1 MLSLFG
7 NLFYFLWV
15 SKINLG
21 VDASQFFF
29 FCDEWWC
36 ILCVSSMLRT
46 VIVVDD
52 TNIYCVVLGAV
63 LWVIYLFFFF
73 FFAYSLPD
81 HLRKWALFF
90 FPVLYMKG
98 LNKVRDYYTW
108 ISKFLLHRS
117 VSINSVVKCRCVTE
131 WGSISS
137 PVAAEGGVY
146 LSDSLDSAPDR
157 SAVLCWPCLFGKVLI
172 VMHCFSVFPYF
183 QPYYI
188 TF

>member
-73 FFAYSLPD
+73 FAYSLPD

-98 LNKVRDYYTW
+98 LNKVRDNYTW